1 MIKRYKTKKSYL
13 DIIIS
18 EEEQEL
24 VEMLAVKHDIKNK
37 KGEYS
42 SDIAWNAI
50 LFNLDV
56 ILQFIN
62 HKGNYQK
69 LCTAFGN
76 ITPRLRRLHNK
87 VIENKYDLPF
97 KYIEEYVDWHNNY
110 IDVIHNRS
118 NYQYTDAYKHLECPN
133 KEDFINTSTK
143 KDNSIYKSYRNY
155 RMEKREIILLKYLY
169 KAVKVINGEYK
180 DIIGIVRNV
189 SYDCK
194 LIISISDNKTLYI
207 KPENTIFI
215 SNLTTQI

>member
-1 MIKRYKTKKSYL
+1 MIKRTKSKKSYL

-24 VEMLAVKHDIKNK
+24 VEMLAVKHNIKNK

-56 ILQFIN
+56 ILQFIH

-69 LCTAFGN
+69 LCTSFGT
-76 ITPRLRRLHNK
+76 IMPK
-87 VIENKYDLPF
+87 VKKLYRKIVENSYDLPF
-97 KYIEEYVDWHNNY
+97 KYIEEYVNWYNNY

-118 NYQYTDAYKHLECPN
+118 NYQYTDEYIHLECPDE
-133 KEDFINTSTK
+133 KDFINTTTK
-143 KDNSIYKSYRNY
+143 ENNYVYKSYRNY
-155 RMEKREIILLKYLY
+155 KMQKREIILLKHLY
-169 KAVKVINGEYK
+169 KAVKVIRGEYEGAV
-180 DIIGIVRNV
+180 GIVSNV

-194 LIISISDNKTLYI
+194 LMINIGNNKTLYI
-207 KPENTIFI
+207 KPENIIFI